1 MILISHGALGFQ
13 LDQGVWTG
21 EKKCNSFVSGQV
33 RLLGLRNRKEERTA
47 VSANM
52 LIQAEDS
59 DNNSQHFE
67 LVINIRAVNES
78 IINNDII
85 FEFGAINHTFQN
97 SGGIH

>member
-21 EKKCNSFVSGQV
+21 EKKCNSFASGQA
-33 RLLGLRNRKEERTA
+33 RLLGLCNCKEERTT

-52 LIQAEDS
+52 RIQAEES

-78 IINNDII
+78 IIDNNITLNLVQLI
-85 FEFGAINHTFQN
+85 THFKTPEE
-97 SGGIH
+97 